1 MSNGVAT
8 RDRGREKHERESLSG
23 LKDGIQMPVA
33 WNWDHRFT
41 AALAIVSDEHAQG
54 VITRLRNTMT
64 EIDHAT
70 SLEIDG
76 RTYQAYLNT

>member
-1 MSNGVAT
+1 
-8 RDRGREKHERESLSG
+8 
-23 LKDGIQMPVA
+23 MPVA

-64 EIDHAT
+64 EVDMRRAWRSTVGPI
-70 SLEIDG
+70 
-76 RTYQAYLNT
+76 QPFNT